1 MSNPSKNVGGSLGR
15 RIDVKFPRTPTLVDW
30 KDWLPIFFLYNLQ
43 STLCAIL
50 VFDPI
55 YLKSHKNFN
64 FRESL
69 TKLYSIQFSTEVDDK
84 EADRVWRSIIL
95 LGA

>member
-15 RIDVKFPRTPTLVDW
+15 RIDVKFQRTPTLVGW

-69 TKLYSIQFSTEVDDK
+69 TIQFWTEVDDN
-84 EADRVWRSIIL
+84 EADIVWRSIIL

>member
-55 YLKSHKNFN
+55 YLKSHKKFN
-64 FRESL
+64 FCESL